1 MNTKRNILI
10 AFLLNLIFSVFEF
23 FGGIISGSS
32 AILSDAVHDLGD
44 ALSIGVSFFLERKS
58 KREADEK
65 YTFGYTRY
73 SILGSIITTLVLLIG
88 SCLVVYGAVR
98 RLIDPSDINYNE
110 MILFAVIGVVVN
122 LSAALITRKGESLNQ
137 RAVNLHMLED
147 VLGWFVVLAAA
158 IIMRFTD
165 ITYLDPLTSIA
176 ISLFIIYHALLNLK
190 SSFEIL
196 LGKCPRS
203 INSQNVKSELQKLD
217 GVNEIK
223 LLQIWSLDENNVC
236 AILKLTYDH
245 ANSRLKDE
253 IRNILIGSGVT
264 QPTIELLDENE
275 DGSVYHFKTERNE
288 LHHHHHHHH

>member
-44 ALSIGVSFFLERKS
+44 ALSIGVSFFLERKN

-88 SCLVVYGAVR
+88 SCLVVFGAVR
-98 RLIDPSDINYNE
+98 RLIHPTVINYNE

-122 LSAALITRKGESLNQ
+122 LSAALITRKGNSLNQ
-137 RAVNLHMLED
+137 KAVNLHMLED
-147 VLGWFVVLAAA
+147 TFGWAIVLLGALV
-158 IIMRFTD
+158 MRLTD
-165 ITYLDPLTSIA
+165 ITIIDPIISIVTTIFVLIHA
-176 ISLFIIYHALLNLK
+176 IKNLK
-190 SSFEIL
+190 SSLEIML
-196 LGKCPRS
+196 EKCPEN
-203 INSQNVKSELQKLD
+203 IDVNVLKKELTSLD

-223 LLQIWSLDENNVC
+223 SLRVWSLDEDNIFAVC
-236 AILKLTYDH
+236 HIVAENGIAQKKKIKDVLEKHGITHSTVELCAFDEDE
-245 ANSRLKDE
+245 RLE
-253 IRNILIGSGVT
+253 HIIRNHTS
-264 QPTIELLDENE
+264 
-275 DGSVYHFKTERNE
+275 
-288 LHHHHHHHH
+288 HHHH